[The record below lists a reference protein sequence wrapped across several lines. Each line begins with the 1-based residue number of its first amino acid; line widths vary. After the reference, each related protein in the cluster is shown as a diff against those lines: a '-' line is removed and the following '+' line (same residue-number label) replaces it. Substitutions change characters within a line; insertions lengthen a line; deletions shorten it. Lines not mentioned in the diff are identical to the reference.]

1 MINKDDLMGK
11 YVTYRDKNGAT
22 RTNKV
27 VKITG
32 NTVTVK
38 DAVGIR
44 RRIDSDKVF
53 GRCFPKR
60 GMEEIK
66 WRGKK

>member
-1 MINKDDLMGK
+1 MISKEDLKGK

-27 VKITG
+27 VKIVG

-38 DAVGIR
+38 DVVGVKR
-44 RRIDSDKVF
+44 RVSHDRVIA
-53 GRCFPKR
+53 RCFPKR
-60 GMEEIK
+60 GTEEIE
-66 WRGKK
+66 WRLKK